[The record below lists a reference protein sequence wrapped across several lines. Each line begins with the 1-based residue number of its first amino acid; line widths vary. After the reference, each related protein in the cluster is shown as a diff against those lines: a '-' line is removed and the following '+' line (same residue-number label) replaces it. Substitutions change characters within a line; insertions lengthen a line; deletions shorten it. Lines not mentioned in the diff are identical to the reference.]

1 MFSYTLELYPNYGSI
16 HISLFTNVK
25 NSAELRKRLLSH
37 DSELSYAFVDAK
49 VVKILSISL
58 FCSDILEFSEDQ
70 LRSKLG
76 QEQGSWVY
84 NACRGIDYS
93 DVITRTKI
101 KSMLRFWPHHAYN
114 E

>member
-49 VVKILSISL
+49 VVIKILSISL
-58 FCSDILEFSEDQ
+58 FCSDILAFSYI
-70 LRSKLG
+70 KLIYLF
-76 QEQGSWVY
+76 SRCLINFNY
-84 NACRGIDYS
+84 
-93 DVITRTKI
+93 
-101 KSMLRFWPHHAYN
+101 
-114 E
+114 

>member
-49 VVKILSISL
+49 VVKIFINIFVL
-58 FCSDILEFSEDQ
+58 FRYMDIFIHKTNIYFQDT
-70 LRSKLG
+70 
-76 QEQGSWVY
+76 W
-84 NACRGIDYS
+84 
-93 DVITRTKI
+93 
-101 KSMLRFWPHHAYN
+101 
-114 E
+114 